1 MPKTRPAAKLSSKGL
16 ARAGKSASIFSD
28 LKNRRA
34 IITFHSLGD
43 LDAVGAAIA
52 LQRFLGKNSTIAP
65 PDRANSAARKL
76 LEYTETNTAIFSEL
90 KRTPKD
96 AIIALDSASPHLM
109 SHLAGIKP
117 DILID
122 HHARMGGEMS
132 ASQEINDPAAS
143 STCEMLYFLLQP
155 TDRISCMALLLG
167 IISDSANF
175 RYATPRTFT
184 AAASLLEHC
193 GMSYP
198 QLLSLA
204 SAPESFGERIEALRS
219 CSSVSAEKIGE
230 HIVAIAMAKSH
241 EAHFADMLVHLGAD
255 IAFVGCT
262 GAEAKISARMR
273 QELIGRVRLD
283 RIMFEVGKVL
293 GGNGSGHELAAGAS
307 GSDVQNLKAALGIC
321 VKLSESQL
329 LSTEGGK
336 IKKIEW

>member
-1 MPKTRPAAKLSSKGL
+1 MAKTSPAAKQSSKGL
-16 ARAGKSASIFSD
+16 AKAGKSQHAFPD
-28 LKNRRA
+28 LKGRRA

-43 LDAVGAAIA
+43 LDAVGSAIA
-52 LQRFLGKNSTIAP
+52 LQRFLGKNSVIAP
-65 PDRANSAARKL
+65 PDRVNSGARKL
-76 LEYTETNTAIFSEL
+76 LEYTDTRTTAFSEL
-90 KRTPKD
+90 KMAPKD

-109 SHLAGIKP
+109 THLAGIRP

-122 HHARMGGEMS
+122 HHARLGGEMS
-132 ASQEINDPAAS
+132 ASQEINDPSAS

-155 TDRISCMALLLG
+155 TDRISCIALLLG

-175 RYATPRTFT
+175 RYATSRTF
-184 AAASLLEHC
+184 AASAALLEHC
-193 GMSYP
+193 GISYL
-198 QLLSLA
+198 QLLSL
-204 SAPESFGERIEALRS
+204 SSVPESFGERIEAVRS

-230 HIVAIAMAKSH
+230 HIVATAMAKSH

-273 QELIGRVRLD
+273 QELAGRVRLEK
-283 RIMFEVGKVL
+283 IMFEVGKVL

-307 GSDVQNLKAALGIC
+307 GTLPQNLKAALGIC

-329 LSTEGGK
+329 LSTEGGR